1 MTTPPDKFFKLAFGD
16 PARTDRSPFTRD
28 ARRRG
33 SPEEAEGDIPEAV
46 TLPRNRELF
55 MTIADKYRNEGHTE
69 GVLNDR
75 REMLVRL
82 LTKKFGLT
90 NEERR
95 LIQNCDDLD
104 RLAAAI
110 DEILGADSKE
120 QVLAELRR

>member
-1 MTTPPDKFFKLAFGD
+1 
-16 PARTDRSPFTRD
+16 
-28 ARRRG
+28 
-33 SPEEAEGDIPEAV
+33 
-46 TLPRNRELF
+46 